1 MKRLIIRP
9 GAMGDCVLSLP
20 AMESLRVD
28 YTEVWVTSR
37 NRALIRFA
45 DATDS
50 IVSTGLDLVG
60 LPEVEPPEA
69 LIQRLR
75 SFDSIVSW
83 YGSDRAEFRTAV
95 ERLNLPF
102 QFFRALP
109 DEQAGTHAA
118 EFFLDQVR
126 GFSTCRVEPVPRIE
140 CSRRDEGFAVIHP
153 FSGSPKKNWPLE
165 RYNELA
171 ALLSQRLTV
180 RWCAGPEETLDG
192 AMRFDDLYELARWF
206 AHATVYIG
214 NDSGPTHL
222 AAAVGTPVVALFGPT
237 SPELWA
243 PRGPSVQVVAVP
255 GCGPME
261 AIPVDRVADAVN
273 RVLSARSRRR

>member
-1 MKRLIIRP
+1 
-9 GAMGDCVLSLP
+9 MGDCILSLP
-20 AMESLRVD
+20 AMESLTAD
-28 YTEVWVTSR
+28 YTEVWAASG

-45 DATDS
+45 DATES
-50 IVSTGLDLVG
+50 IVSTGLDLMG
-60 LPEVEPPEA
+60 LPEVEPPEG
-69 LIQRLR
+69 LTRRLR
-75 SFDSIVSW
+75 RFDSIVSW

-109 DEQAGTHAA
+109 DAHAGVHVA

-126 GFSTCRVEPVPRIE
+126 GLSTHRVEPVPRIR

-180 RWCAGPEETLDG
+180 RWCAGPEEALDG
-192 AMRFDDLYELARWF
+192 AVRFEDLYELACWF
-206 AHATVYIG
+206 ACATVYIG

-243 PRGPSVQVVAVP
+243 PRGPDVQVLAAP
-255 GCGPME
+255 EGGPMDT
-261 AIPVDRVADAVN
+261 IPVDRVADAVSH
-273 RVLSARSRRR
+273 VLSARSQPS